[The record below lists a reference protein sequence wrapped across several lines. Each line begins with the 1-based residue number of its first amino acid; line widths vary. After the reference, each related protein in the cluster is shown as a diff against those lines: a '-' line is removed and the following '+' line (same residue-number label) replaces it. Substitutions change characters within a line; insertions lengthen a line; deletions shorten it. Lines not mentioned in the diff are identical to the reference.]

1 MHPAIPSKGGI
12 FEGFA
17 IELDDK
23 EGSSAVEDFAAQITP
38 EWNVHPFGDRGKDI
52 ELTLKKGKL
61 STREAWNRAY
71 ELREFT
77 GVNYAEPMFAVS
89 ISDNPA
95 WLKDPT
101 AVMKDGHL
109 QESRNPEWSLEA
121 IHAKEAWQKFFP
133 DPEKSPGHGI
143 AIGHPDTGYQDHPEL
158 DGRVLGDKGYDFL
171 YNDNDAHDDL
181 ERPASEPIPNPG
193 HGTGTASVI
202 VSPIGAQ
209 RFAGGGWVTGVAP
222 GAQVIPL
229 RTAYSVMLLST
240 ANLARAIEYATKNG
254 AHVISISMGGLF
266 SWRLREAVRFA
277 KSQGVIICA
286 AAGNYAPF
294 VGWPGAYDEVIA
306 CAASNVRGGTWKWGC
321 RGRAVD
327 VTAPGESVWR
337 ATVRREGKTLV
348 YDVGRGN
355 GTSLATTTTAGVA
368 ALWLS
373 HHGRNALIARY
384 GAENLGDVFQ
394 RVLCGTCVKFPGWQ
408 EGKFGAGLI
417 DASRALEAELPQPSM
432 MRESPMRLTM
442 ESHPEIDSG
451 RLATFHHLFDS
462 ATENDLVFALC
473 ALLETAK
480 SDLDPTLR
488 AIGQELAF
496 HLATEATLY
505 FAFSGIA
512 QPKVEPDSPQIETL
526 RKEIAA
532 RASAKL
538 RAELSKKKRVS
549 GKAPPTRSRSIEI

>member
-17 IELDDK
+17 VELDNK
-23 EGSSAVEDFAAQITP
+23 EGSSTAEDFAAHLEP
-38 EWNVHPFGDRGKDI
+38 EWNVHPFGKRGTDF

-71 ELREFT
+71 ELREYT

-95 WLKDPT
+95 WLKDPA
-101 AVMKDGHL
+101 AVANDTHL

-121 IHAKEAWQKFFP
+121 IRAKEAWKKFFP
-133 DPEKSPGHGI
+133 NPAQPPGHGI
-143 AIGHPDTGYQDHPEL
+143 AVGHPDTGYQDHPEL
-158 DGRVLGDKGYDFL
+158 DGRVLADKGYDFL
-171 YNDNDAHDDL
+171 YDDADAHDDL
-181 ERPASEPIPNPG
+181 ERPVSEPIPNPG

-202 VSPIGAQ
+202 VSPVGAQ

-222 GAQVIPL
+222 GAQIIPL

-240 ANLARAIEYATKNG
+240 SNLARSIEYATKNG

-266 SWRLREAVRFA
+266 SWRLHEAVAFA
-277 KSQGVIICA
+277 KSRGVIICA

-294 VGWPGAYDEVIA
+294 VGWPGAYEEVIS
-306 CAASNVRGGTWKWGC
+306 CAASNALGGTWKWGC

-337 ATVRREGKTLV
+337 ATVRREGKNLV

-368 ALWLS
+368 AMWLS
-373 HHGRNALIARY
+373 HHGRDALITRY
-384 GAENLGDVFQ
+384 GVENLVDIFH
-394 RVLCGTCVKFPGWQ
+394 RVLCDTCVKFPGWK

-417 DASRALEAELPQPSM
+417 DAYAVLDAELPEVLSQ
-432 MRESPMRLTM
+432 RESPVRMTM
-442 ESHPEIDSG
+442 QFSSNIHAG
-451 RLATFHHLFDS
+451 GFATFHHLFDS
-462 ATENDLVFALC
+462 VRDSDLLFALC
-473 ALLETAK
+473 ALLRTSEP
-480 SDLDPTLR
+480 DLDRMLNEV
-488 AIGQELAF
+488 GHELAF
-496 HLATEATLY
+496 HLATDPQAY
-505 FAFSGIA
+505 HAFREIA
-512 QPKVEPDSPQIETL
+512 QPSVAPDAPAIDAL
-526 RKEIAA
+526 RKDLAS
-532 RASAKL
+532 RASSRL
-538 RAELSKKKRVS
+538 RTHLGNKERVS
-549 GKAPPTRSRSIEI
+549 GKQPLTRSRLSQP

>member
-1 MHPAIPSKGGI
+1 VHPAIPSKGGI

-17 IELDDK
+17 VELDNK
-23 EGSSAVEDFAAQITP
+23 KSLGAVEDFAAQMP
-38 EWNVHPFGDRGKDI
+38 SEWEVHPFGERGRDI
-52 ELTLKKGKL
+52 ELTLKNGKI

-71 ELREFT
+71 ALREFT

-95 WLKDPT
+95 WLKDPA

-121 IHAKEAWQKFFP
+121 IRAKEAWKKFFP
-133 DPEKSPGHGI
+133 DPNNPPGHGI

-158 DGRVLGDKGYDFL
+158 DGRVLGHKGYDFL

-222 GAQVIPL
+222 GAQIIPL

-240 ANLARAIEYATKNG
+240 ANLARAIEYATNNG
-254 AHVISISMGGLF
+254 AEVISISMGGLF
-266 SWRLREAVRFA
+266 SWRLREAVRYA
-277 KSQGVIICA
+277 KSRGVIICA

-337 ATVRREGKTLV
+337 ATVRKEGKNLV

-373 HHGRNALIARY
+373 HHGRDALIARY
-384 GAENLGDVFQ
+384 GLENLADVFH
-394 RVLCGTCVKFPGWQ
+394 RVLCETCVKFPGWK

-417 DASRALEAELPQPSM
+417 DAVAALEAELPAPSVG
-432 MRESPMRLTM
+432 RESSMRVTM
-442 ESHPEIDSG
+442 ESHPEIDRG
-451 RLATFHHLFDS
+451 GLATFHHLFDS
-462 ATENDLVFALC
+462 RPLNDLVFALC
-473 ALLETAK
+473 AILQTSEG
-480 SDLDPTLR
+480 DLDRVLR
-488 AIGQELAF
+488 AIGQELGF
-496 HLATEATLY
+496 HLATEASLY
-505 FAFSGIA
+505 YAFRDIA
-512 QPKVEPDSPQIETL
+512 QPSVALDSPAIESL
-526 RKEIAA
+526 RKEIAS
-532 RASAKL
+532 RASKRLA
-538 RAELSKKKRVS
+538 AELANKKGQDQPRKDQ
-549 GKAPPTRSRSIEI
+549 SRKDQRQ